1 MDVLTDVLR
10 TVRLQNKCYG
20 RFELT
25 APWGIEVEV
34 SDPRSSHFYVVSCG
48 SGWLEVDG
56 SSQAVP
62 MAGGDLILLPK
73 GGRHVLR
80 DDPGTRA
87 VPITQ
92 ILAGHHG
99 ASGHV
104 FHYGGVGAPASIVAG
119 HFTFED
125 GVGDALLESLP
136 PLIHVKSEGGTMVQ
150 WLQATLQF
158 LTTETA
164 LAQPGAETVISRLA
178 DILFVQALRAH
189 MASLTDCSR
198 GWLRALKDPPMATAL
213 RLMHQHPEQPWTVEA
228 LANQVTM
235 SRSAFAERFTRL
247 VGEAPLGYLTR
258 WRMQKAARLMLDG
271 DATLG
276 AIARAVGYETESA
289 FGKAFRRH
297 MGTSPGEYRR
307 APVLSDR
314 HGHGGMPS
322 PRSGRTP
329 YAREVLA

>member
-10 TVRLQNKCYG
+10 TVRLQNKCHG
-20 RFELT
+20 RLELT
-25 APWGIEVEV
+25 APWGIEVEA
-34 SDPRSSHFYVVSCG
+34 SDQRSSNFYVVSSG

-56 SSQAVP
+56 SSSAVP
-62 MAGGDLILLPK
+62 LASGDLVLLPK

-297 MGTSPGEYRR
+297 MGTSPGEYRKESVWSAAASHYHAVTSASR
-307 APVLSDR
+307 R
-314 HGHGGMPS
+314 W
-322 PRSGRTP
+322 R
-329 YAREVLA
+329 

>member
-104 FHYGGVGAPASIVAG
+104 CHYGGVGAPASIVAG

-125 GVGDALLESLP
+125 GVGDPLLESLP
-136 PLIHVKSEGGTMVQ
+136 PLIHVKSEGG
-150 WLQATLQF
+150 A
-158 LTTETA
+158 
-164 LAQPGAETVISRLA
+164 
-178 DILFVQALRAH
+178 
-189 MASLTDCSR
+189 MA
-198 GWLRALKDPPMATAL
+198 
-213 RLMHQHPEQPWTVEA
+213 
-228 LANQVTM
+228 
-235 SRSAFAERFTRL
+235 
-247 VGEAPLGYLTR
+247 
-258 WRMQKAARLMLDG
+258 
-271 DATLG
+271 
-276 AIARAVGYETESA
+276 
-289 FGKAFRRH
+289 
-297 MGTSPGEYRR
+297 
-307 APVLSDR
+307 
-314 HGHGGMPS
+314 
-322 PRSGRTP
+322 
-329 YAREVLA
+329 

>member
-10 TVRLQNKCYG
+10 TVRLQNTCYG

-48 SGWLEVDG
+48 SGWLDVDG
-56 SSQAVP
+56 SSQPVP
-62 MAGGDLILLPK
+62 MADGDLVLLPK

-80 DDPGTRA
+80 DDPGSRA
-87 VPITQ
+87 VPINQ
-92 ILAGHHG
+92 ILAGDHG

-104 FHYGGVGAPASIVAG
+104 FRYGGAGAPASIVAG

-125 GVGDALLESLP
+125 GISSALVESLP
-136 PLIHVKSEGGTMVQ
+136 PLIHVKSDGGAMVQ
-150 WLQATLQF
+150 WLQVTLEF
-158 LTTETA
+158 LTTEA
-164 LAQPGAETVISRLA
+164 EMAQPGAETVVSRLA

-189 MASLTDCSR
+189 MASLPDCSR

-213 RLMHQHPEQPWTVEA
+213 RLMHEHPEQPWTVEA
-228 LANQVTM
+228 LANQVAM

-258 WRMQKAARLMLDG
+258 WRMQKGARLMRDS

-297 MGTSPGEYRR
+297 RGTSPGAYRE
-307 APVLSDR
+307 AE
-314 HGHGGMPS
+314 GG
-322 PRSGRTP
+322 SGPDASEHPTP
-329 YAREVLA
+329 L